1 MVSSTMA
8 KTTKYRAVAR
18 QNGNVGVIVK
28 LSRSEIL
35 SSLEKGARDRVGMS
49 ARLMLRRHRQGRLPD
64 PSRVSDLIA
73 LSNLLRKNDPL
84 LAQ

>member
-1 MVSSTMA
+1 MT
-8 KTTKYRAVAR
+8 KTTKYRGLAR
-18 QNGNVGVIVK
+18 QNGNSCVVVK

-35 SSLEKGARDRVGMS
+35 NSLEKGARDRVGMS